1 MKPVLKV
8 TRSKEDIKRE
18 QYQSKLA
25 DLAGKKAKG
34 KLTFEDL
41 DEKLNIILEILQDLM
56 PPK

>member
-34 KLTFEDL
+34 KLTLEDV
-41 DEKLNIILEILQDLM
+41 DEKLDVIIEMLQDLM